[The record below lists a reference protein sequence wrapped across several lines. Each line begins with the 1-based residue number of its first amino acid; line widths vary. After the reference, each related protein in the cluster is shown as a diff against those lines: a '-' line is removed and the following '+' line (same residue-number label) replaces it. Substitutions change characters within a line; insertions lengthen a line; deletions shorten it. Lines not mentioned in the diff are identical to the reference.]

1 MRITEHSIE
10 DFAIKL
16 LEHLGYEYIYAP
28 NIAPEFPSDGGVAAA
43 GGRGGI
49 FPSSGGVPAAGGR
62 GGIFPSSGGVPA
74 AGGRG
79 GIFPS
84 SGGVPAAGGR
94 GGQDQRTSYEEIL
107 LTHRLAEAVR
117 RINPTVPPAAQEEAI
132 KEIQRIHSPEL
143 LTNNESFHRL
153 LTEGIKV
160 SYQKDGQQR
169 GDLVWLI
176 DFNTPENNDFI
187 VANQFTVV
195 EDGVNKRP
203 DVILFV
209 NGIPL
214 VVIEL
219 KNAADENATIKSAFR
234 QIETYKAVI
243 PSLFTYNAFTII
255 SDGLEARAGTL
266 SSGMSRFMAWK
277 SADGK
282 EEASHLVSQMET
294 LINGM
299 LNKETLL
306 DLVRHFIVFEKSKK
320 EDSKTGVT
328 TISTVKKLAAYHQ
341 YYAVNRAVE
350 SAMRATG
357 YSPSLKGWH
366 QPAADDGVVNSPSL
380 KGWHQP
386 AADDGVVNSPSLK
399 GWHQPAADDGVV
411 NSPSLKGWHQ
421 PAADDGVVNSPS
433 LKGWHQP
440 AADDG
445 VVNSPSLKG
454 WHQPAADD
462 GVVNS
467 PSLKGWHQPAA
478 DDGVVNSPSLKG
490 WHQPAADDGVV
501 NSPSLKGWHR
511 PEGDDGVV
519 KRTSKNY
526 FSLPYNPKLKDRA
539 RELRKAGNLP
549 EVLFWNEV
557 KNKQFKGYDF
567 DRQKI
572 IGNYI
577 VDFYC
582 SNCQVVIEIDGSS
595 HDDKVEY
602 DAERDA
608 FLESLGLTVIHIPVN
623 DIMKQ
628 ISSVMNML
636 HEHPAL
642 AGTKESPHPPAVGT
656 PPEEGDFVQESPES
670 YGVAGVKSQP
680 KGDRKGGVVWHTQG
694 SGKSLSMVFFTGKIV
709 LALNNPTVVVITDRN
724 DLDDQLFDTFASS
737 TQLLRQEPKQIENRN
752 DLKEKLKVA
761 SGGVIFTTIQK
772 FSPEEGNVYE
782 TLSEREN
789 IVVIA
794 DEAHRTQY
802 GFKAKTVDE
811 KDEQGNVIGKKT
823 VYGFAKYMR
832 DALPNATY
840 IGFTGTPIEST
851 DVNTPAV
858 FGNYIDVYDI
868 AQAVEDGA
876 TVRIYYE
883 SRLAK
888 VNLSEEGKKLVE
900 ELDDELDGEELTETQ
915 KAKAKWTQLEALIG
929 SENRIKNVANDIIQH
944 FGQRQEVF
952 EGKGMIVA
960 MSRRIA
966 ADLYGEIIK
975 LKPEWHSADLD
986 KGVIKVVMTAA
997 SSDGEKIA
1005 KHHTTKQQ
1013 RRMLA
1018 DRMKDPD
1025 DELKLVIVRDMWL
1038 TGFDAPS
1045 MHTLYIDKPMKGHN
1059 LMQAIARVN
1068 RVYKDKPGGLVV
1080 DYLGIASDLKK
1091 ALSFYSDAGGKG
1103 DPTIAQAQAVE
1114 LMLEKL
1120 EVVSQMYS
1128 EFPSVGGVSAT
1139 GGRGGFPYEDYFQA
1153 ETGQKLSMIL
1163 AAEEHIL
1170 GLEDGKK
1177 RYINEVTALS
1187 KAFAIA
1193 VPHEQAMDVKD
1204 EVSFFQA
1211 VKARLAK
1218 FDGTGSGRTD
1228 EEIETTIRQVI
1239 DQALVSEQVIDVF
1252 DAAGIKKPDISI
1264 LSEDFLMEL
1273 KGMEHKN
1280 VALEVLKKLLND
1292 EIIARSKKNLVK
1304 SKSLKEMLEN
1314 SIKKYHNKIL
1324 TAAEVMDELIK
1335 LSKEIVNMDSEAKK
1349 LGLSD
1354 FEYAFYTAVANNDS
1368 AKQLMQQ
1375 DKLRELAVILTERVK
1390 QNASIDWT
1398 IKESVRAKLKV
1409 IIKRTLR
1416 QYGYPPDMQKLATE
1430 TVLKQA
1436 EMIANELS
1444 N

>member
-1 MRITEHSIE
+1 MTRITENTIEEFSIE
-10 DFAIKL
+10 L
-16 LEHLGYEYIYAP
+16 LERLGYEYIYAP
-28 NIAPEFPSDGGVAAA
+28 SIAHDGENPERS
-43 GGRGGI
+43 
-49 FPSSGGVPAAGGR
+49 
-62 GGIFPSSGGVPA
+62 
-74 AGGRG
+74 
-79 GIFPS
+79 
-84 SGGVPAAGGR
+84 
-94 GGQDQRTSYEEIL
+94 SYEEIL
-107 LTHRLAEAVR
+107 LTNRMAEAVR
-117 RINPTVPPAAQEEAI
+117 RINPTVPAAAQEEAI

-143 LTNNESFHRL
+143 LTNNESFHRM

-176 DFNTPENNDFI
+176 DFSTPENNDFV

-234 QIETYKAVI
+234 QIETYKAVV

-320 EDSKTGVT
+320 EDAKTGVT

-357 YSPSLKGWH
+357 YASTSLSIPQTGFLS
-366 QPAADDGVVNSPSL
+366 GV
-380 KGWHQP
+380 
-386 AADDGVVNSPSLK
+386 
-399 GWHQPAADDGVV
+399 
-411 NSPSLKGWHQ
+411 
-421 PAADDGVVNSPS
+421 
-433 LKGWHQP
+433 
-440 AADDG
+440 
-445 VVNSPSLKG
+445 
-454 WHQPAADD
+454 
-462 GVVNS
+462 
-467 PSLKGWHQPAA
+467 
-478 DDGVVNSPSLKG
+478 
-490 WHQPAADDGVV
+490 
-501 NSPSLKGWHR
+501 
-511 PEGDDGVV
+511 EG
-519 KRTSKNY
+519 SM
-526 FSLPYNPKLKDRA
+526 A
-539 RELRKAGNLP
+539 
-549 EVLFWNEV
+549 
-557 KNKQFKGYDF
+557 
-567 DRQKI
+567 
-572 IGNYI
+572 
-577 VDFYC
+577 
-582 SNCQVVIEIDGSS
+582 
-595 HDDKVEY
+595 
-602 DAERDA
+602 
-608 FLESLGLTVIHIPVN
+608 
-623 DIMKQ
+623 M
-628 ISSVMNML
+628 
-636 HEHPAL
+636 
-642 AGTKESPHPPAVGT
+642 
-656 PPEEGDFVQESPES
+656 ESPES

-709 LALNNPTVVVITDRN
+709 LALDNPTVVVITDRN

-772 FSPEEGNVYE
+772 FSPEEGNIHE

-789 IVVIA
+789 ILVIA

-802 GFKAKTVDE
+802 GFKAKTIDD
-811 KDEQGNVIGKKT
+811 KDEHGNVIGKKT

-929 SENRIKNVANDIIQH
+929 SENRIKNVANDIIKH

-966 ADLYGEIIK
+966 ADLYAEIIK
-975 LKPEWHSADLD
+975 LKPEWHSDDLD
-986 KGVIKVVMTAA
+986 KGVIKVVMTSS
-997 SSDGEKIA
+997 SSDGPKIA

-1013 RRMLA
+1013 RRTLA

-1128 EFPSVGGVSAT
+1128 
-1139 GGRGGFPYEDYFQA
+1139 GFPYEDYFQS

-1163 AAEEHIL
+1163 AAEEYIL

-1292 EIIARSKKNLVK
+1292 EIKARSKKNLVK

-1349 LGLSD
+1349 LGLTD

-1390 QNASIDWT
+1390 KNASIDWT

-1436 EMIANELS
+1436 EMIAKELTAA
-1444 N
+1444 